1 MQFYEKLSKLR
12 KANNLSQEQ
21 LAEKLNVT
29 RQAVSKWESGESYPD
44 MAKIIQLCKILNCSL
59 NELMDDGVMGEIEPN
74 EKENEKEEKK
84 NYFNDFLD
92 YVTKTYNMF
101 IHMSFKSKIVLLLEM
116 CFIALVL
123 LGIGALFYVGIGVLV
138 DLFVSILPSI
148 IGYPLRRILEAIS
161 MGVLLVLGV
170 IVFLHLFKIRYLD
183 YYVTITDNNVNTQ
196 NVEEP
201 IKENK
206 QESELTV
213 NKNPKI
219 IIRDPAHSSSRFF
232 KGLAN
237 IMIFLIKCTVVI
249 IVIPVI
255 LAFVFGVGVAVFCL
269 IQGGKIFYWIALCIL
284 GVLLLAYIIIH
295 YAYNFLFKLKQPYR
309 IFLWVLISGLL
320 IIGVGGGFTANSIM
334 SLEEDYTPVK
344 TTVYTDKLMLD
355 ENEKLDL
362 EYSKVQYELD
372 DSIEGIE
379 VEINHP
385 INTKMYKHW
394 YYTGDDEIVH
404 SYHVYMDDL
413 KTLNLAIQDLKLGK
427 IKPEYYGY
435 GYDNLDIHIRC
446 SKETYEKHIING
458 DNSIIENIEKAEA

>member
-74 EKENEKEEKK
+74 EKECEKEEKK

-101 IHMSFKSKIVLLLEM
+101 VHMSFKSKIVMLLEM

-123 LGIGALFYVGIGVLV
+123 FCIGALFYVGITVLV
-138 DLFVSILPSI
+138 DLFVSILPSF
-148 IGYPLRRILEAIS
+148 IGYTLRRILEAIS
-161 MGVLLVLGV
+161 MGLLLVLGV

-213 NKNPKI
+213 NRNPKI

-237 IMIFLIKCTVVI
+237 IIIFLIKCMVVI

-255 LAFVFGVGVAVFCL
+255 ITFVFGVGAAIFCL
-269 IQGGKIFYWIALCIL
+269 IQGGKLFYYIALCLL
-284 GVLLLAYIIIH
+284 GALLLAYIIIH
-295 YAYNFLFKLKQPYR
+295 FAYNYLFRLKQPYKV
-309 IFLWVLISGLL
+309 FLWVFLSGLL

-334 SLEEDYTPVK
+334 SLEPEYSEIDR
-344 TTVYTDKLMLD
+344 TVYSNKLVLD

-362 EYSKVQYELD
+362 EYAKVEYEID
-372 DSIEGIE
+372 DTAEGIE
-379 VEINHP
+379 VEIHHP
-385 INTKMYKHW
+385 VNTKMYKHW
-394 YYTGDDEIVH
+394 YYGNEDEIIH
-404 SYHVYMDDL
+404 SFHVYVDDL
-413 KTLNLAIQDLKLGK
+413 KSLSLAIADLRLGK
-427 IKPEYYGY
+427 IRPEYYD
-435 GYDNLDIHIRC
+435 YDNIEVHIRC
-446 SKETYEKHIING
+446 SRETYEKHIIN
-458 DNSIIENIEKAEA
+458 DNLTIQENIEKAEA